1 MFVSFACCDVG
12 SGGFKME
19 RRAYRV
25 YNRNSREE
33 LGNEFRIADWKSAG
47 GPSAFRD
54 PKFLLPFRDPHS
66 AIRNSLPIYFCQDF
80 GESRCPNLP
89 GVAA

>member
-1 MFVSFACCDVG
+1 MSALGDLKWNGEPIEFTIG
-12 SGGFKME
+12 TQG
-19 RRAYRV
+19 
-25 YNRNSREE
+25 RNWGMNFGLR
-33 LGNEFRIADWKSAG
+33 NADWKSAG